1 MPRHILVRGV
11 EGAVAAYKALGGP
24 VMLKA
29 QVTVAGKGK
38 AGGVVRADSEST
50 VRSEAERL
58 KSISSNTPIT

>member
-1 MPRHILVRGV
+1 
-11 EGAVAAYKALGGP
+11 
-24 VMLKA
+24 MLKA